1 MIGRMAKKKKKKN
14 KQNQNA
20 AKDHPFNSAFAV
32 LKKQIKVADASPGSR
47 PVAPTPKQDANQADD
62 EDLFERAMQGVNPLA
77 NSNKATVPN
86 EHPKN
91 SVKIHSQVDEDLETL
106 AQLADLISGKEPFDL
121 RLTGDFVSGVGPAVG
136 PQLLERLAE
145 GEFPIQ
151 DYLDLHGLS
160 AADAL
165 SEVESF
171 LASCATRNL
180 RHVLIVHG
188 KGTGSVGGVPV
199 IKNALAKVLTH
210 KRLLKRVLAFCTAK
224 QMDGGAGAM
233 YVLLRKWQRP

>member
-1 MIGRMAKKKKKKN
+1 MSKKKKKN
-14 KQNQNA
+14 NKNQQKT
-20 AKDHPFNSAFAV
+20 AKEKPFNNPFSE
-32 LKKQIKVADASPGSR
+32 LKKKIRVTDGATGPTADAK
-47 PVAPTPKQDANQADD
+47 PKKPNNDGVLD
-62 EDLFERAMQGVNPLA
+62 EDLFARAMQGVERLSDA
-77 NSNKATVPN
+77 GKATVPN

-91 SVKIHSQVDEDLETL
+91 SVKIHSQIDEDLETL

-121 RLTGDFVSGVGPAVG
+121 RLTGDFVAGAGPGVG

-160 AADAL
+160 AKDAL

-171 LASCATRNL
+171 LAACATRNL

-224 QMDGGAGAM
+224 QIDGGAGAM
-233 YVLLRKWQRP
+233 YVLLRKWQKP